1 MIDHKVFIDKAR
13 YLQKPIP
20 SSEEIDNALAQYD
33 EVGMTQSWR
42 DRIVVQIWNGVSNIN
57 AATPEYILENN
68 PWADKVYMLLL
79 DGKVTYLQTH
89 EPYVQ
94 GYVPIT
100 AENVNSIS
108 NNHANQIAS
117 ESAQSE
123 IIQKVLV
130 DLGIVE

>member
-1 MIDHKVFIDKAR
+1 MIEYKIFIDRAR
-13 YLQKPIP
+13 FLQKPIP
-20 SSEEIDNALAQYD
+20 SSEEIDNVLAQYD
-33 EVGMTQSWR
+33 EVAMTQACR
-42 DRIVVQIWNGVSNIN
+42 DRIVVQVWDGVSNIN

-68 PWADKVYMLLL
+68 PWADKVYMLLV
-79 DGKVTYLQTH
+79 DGKVIYLQTH

-117 ESAQSE
+117 ESAQFE

-130 DLGIVE
+130 DLGLVD